1 MKSVVYETPGSSAA
15 YTCVQATPRDASS
28 RPTPDDQGQAP
39 ASGEW
44 VPSSDTVKAK
54 RGLMSRYGNILAICL
69 ICSSGWLQMSCLMVT
84 GRGTRAHGAAPEA
97 QENPVEVPPE
107 PRPPEPRPPQ

>member
-1 MKSVVYETPGSSAA
+1 MRSGDAERRFVSSDSG
-15 YTCVQATPRDASS
+15 RS
-28 RPTPDDQGQAP
+28 GQAP

-107 PRPPEPRPPQ
+107 PRPPEPRPPQIVDDSIE